1 MVPLDRLQRIVERFE
16 YIEAQMAQGGGDL
29 ARLGREYAELRP
41 VVEEIRTYRQALDD
55 LEAARGMLDDA
66 EMRELAEG
74 EIAGIE
80 ARLPEMEQALR
91 LALLPRDAADAR

>member
-41 VVEEIRTYRQALDD
+41 VVEEIRAYRQALGD
-55 LEAARGMLDDA
+55 LEAARGMRDDP
-66 EMRELAEG
+66 EMRALAEA
-74 EIAGIE
+74 EIAEIE
-80 ARLPEMEQALR
+80 ARLPGRRRRFSPLT
-91 LALLPRDAADAR
+91 